1 MMDFD
6 RNLWAVII
14 GGSSGFGLAAA
25 KKLAACKMN
34 VCIVHR
40 DRRSAMKKIEPEFE
54 TLRKT
59 GAEVVTFNLDGLS
72 EEGRTRV
79 LDGLSEELGKTGKV
93 RLLLHSVAFGNL
105 KLLGPYP
112 GSEAPAEARTR
123 IAEDA
128 GLPKN
133 RIDEIVNSAFADGLN
148 ALYTMVDD
156 AGDYSNRQFLGS
168 EDFSRTLHAM
178 GYNIVEWAQDI
189 LDRDLFAEDAR
200 VLSLTSEG
208 NSVAWKGYAAISA
221 AKAVLES
228 VTRAMAVEFA
238 SRGLRA
244 NVIQAGITDTP
255 ALQAIPGNARIRAQA
270 ALRNP
275 FGRLTTPED
284 VANVIC
290 LLCTDEASWINGAI
304 ICADGGE
311 RVG

>member
-6 RNLWAVII
+6 KNWWAVIV

-25 KKLAACKMN
+25 KKLAACKIN

-40 DRRSAMKKIEPEFE
+40 DRRSAMKKIEPEFD

-59 GAEVVTFNLDGLS
+59 GVGVVTFNLDGLS

-112 GSEAPAEARTR
+112 GSEAPAAARAR
-123 IAEDA
+123 IAGDA
-128 GLPKN
+128 GLPKD
-133 RIDEIVNSAFADGLN
+133 RVDEIVNSAFADGLN

-178 GYNIVEWAQDI
+178 GYNIVEWVQDI

>member
-1 MMDFD
+1 MMDFN
-6 RNLWAVII
+6 RNWWAVII

-40 DRRSAMKKIEPEFE
+40 DRRSAMKKIEPEFDRIRE
-54 TLRKT
+54 T
-59 GAEVVTFNLDGLS
+59 GAGVLTFNLDGLS
-72 EEGRTRV
+72 EEGRSRV
-79 LDGLSEELGKTGKV
+79 LDGLSEEFGETGKV

-112 GSEAPAEARTR
+112 GSKAPSTARAKIAGEA
-123 IAEDA
+123 
-128 GLPKN
+128 GVPKE
-133 RIDEIVNSAFADGLN
+133 RIDEIVDNAFAEGFN
-148 ALYTMVDD
+148 ALYTLVDD
-156 AGDYSNRQFLGS
+156 EGDYSNRQFLGY
-168 EDFSRTLHAM
+168 EDFARTLHAM
-178 GYNIVEWAQDI
+178 GYNIVEWVQDI
-189 LDRDLFAEDAR
+189 LGRGLFAEDAR

-238 SRGLRA
+238 PSGLRA
-244 NVIQAGITDTP
+244 NVIQAGITETP
-255 ALQAIPGNARIRAQA
+255 ALQAIPGSARIRAQA
-270 ALRNP
+270 LLRNP

-311 RVG
+311 RIG